1 MKFLLTFI
9 LSFPFLLNAQYV
21 ISGSV
26 HSNVGEALIGANVYL
41 PATYEGATVDTMG
54 NFKFN
59 ASIDGSVLV
68 MVQHIGYATDSI
80 RITLNESMSV
90 RFRLRP
96 TISSL
101 AEVVITAGAMDAS
114 DTRKTAVLSSID
126 VVTTGAT
133 GDLVEALSVL
143 PGATPAGESGQLLVR
158 GGAASETQAFING
171 LRVPNFYTATIPNV
185 PSRSRFSPFDFSG
198 ITFASGGFS
207 AEYGDALS
215 AALIL
220 QTQNMPEQDKLSLGL
235 MTIGG
240 NLGYTKKMRNQA
252 VSLAGN
258 FTDLSAYKFL
268 NDKAKNSLVEAPRSQ
283 EIQGGYWWNTKHDAT
298 LKVYAKGNRST
309 FGSQDT
315 AYIAQYGGE
324 KLGINNHNFY
334 GQAVYQQPIKNTGF
348 WELGFAQSYDQTDFQ
363 VNDFHKILTGN
374 TQQVRAKLM
383 GQHREFF
390 RWKTGL
396 VFENQ
401 REKLDIINAEKIRV
415 GSTNRHSLAGYFELD
430 YYVNKKWLLRGGIRA
445 DSYEWQNP
453 ALAPRLQVN
462 HIFAPGHQLAFS
474 AGRYQQRDVPQDAY
488 AQEVKLAPAR
498 ADHLLLTYFKSA
510 NNRLLRLEGYYKKYN
525 QLTTT
530 NNESIGNTGTGF
542 ARGIDLFY
550 RDRQSIKNGD
560 LWVSLSLIDS
570 KRQWRETTET
580 APVPFSAP
588 RVVSVV
594 YKHFFPKISMG
605 VGLTYRWHN
614 GRPYQN
620 PNEPGFYQKRSPHY
634 HDLSANITYLTNIR
648 DHFTVI
654 FISMTNVPDFDQVH
668 TYRYDGTPNSEG
680 VYQRNEVRSL
690 FPRFPFVGMFI
701 DFGKRNNNIGVKD
714 L

>member
-1 MKFLLTFI
+1 MKSLIVFI
-9 LSFPFLLNAQYV
+9 LSFPFFLTAQN
-21 ISGSV
+21 ILSGSV
-26 HSNVGEALIGANVYL
+26 FSNTGEALTGANVYL
-41 PATYEGATVDTMG
+41 PTTYEGATVDTIG
-54 NFKFN
+54 NFKFKTSTN
-59 ASIDGSVLV
+59 GSVLV
-68 MVQHIGYATDSI
+68 MVQHLGYATDSM
-80 RITLNESMSV
+80 RIQLTSDTTIQ
-90 RFRLRP
+90 FRLRP

-101 AEVVITAGAMDAS
+101 AEVVITAGAMEAS

-143 PGATPAGESGQLLVR
+143 PGATPAGETGQLLVR

-171 LRVPNFYTATIPNV
+171 LRIPNFYSATIPDV

-220 QTQNMPEQDKLSLGL
+220 QTQNIPDNDKFSLGL
-235 MTIGG
+235 MTLGG
-240 NLGYTKKMRNQA
+240 TVGYTKKMNNQA
-252 VSLAGN
+252 VSLAGS
-258 FTDLSAYKFL
+258 FSDLSLYKFL
-268 NDKAKNSLVEAPRSQ
+268 SKEAKDILVKAPASQ
-283 EIQGGYWWNTKHDAT
+283 ELQGGYWWNGKNGAT
-298 LKVYAKGNRST
+298 LKIYAKGNRTT
-309 FGSQDT
+309 FASQDT
-315 AYIAQYGGE
+315 ASIDQYGGE
-324 KLGINNHNFY
+324 RLGINNNNFY
-334 GQAVYQQPIKNTGF
+334 AQAVYQQPVKTTGF
-348 WELGFAQSYDQTDFQ
+348 WEIGLAQSYDQTDFQ
-363 VNDFHKILTGN
+363 IDNFHKILTGN
-374 TQQVRAKLM
+374 NQQLRTKLT
-383 GQHREFF
+383 GQYREFF

-396 VFENQ
+396 TFENA
-401 REKLDIINAEKIRV
+401 REQLDIVDTEKIQI
-415 GSTNRHSLAGYFELD
+415 GETNRQSLAGYFEVD
-430 YYVNKKWLLRGGIRA
+430 YYVNKKWLIRGGVRA
-445 DSYEWQNP
+445 DSYEWQSP

-462 HIFAPGHQLAFS
+462 HIMAPGHQLALS
-474 AGRYQQRDVPQDAY
+474 AGRYQQRDVPEAAY
-488 AQEVKLAPAR
+488 AQAIKMAPAK

-510 NNRLLRLEGYYKKYN
+510 NNRLVRLEGYYKKYH
-525 QLTTT
+525 QLATTHS
-530 NNESIGNTGTGF
+530 EEIGNNGSGF
-542 ARGIDLFY
+542 ARGIDFFY
-550 RDRQSIKNGD
+550 RDRQTIKNGD

-594 YKHFFPKISMG
+594 YKHFFPKLSMG

-620 PNEPGFYQKRSPHY
+620 PNQPGFYQKRSPHY
-634 HDLSANITYLTNIR
+634 HDLSANISYLTNIK

-654 FISMTNVPDFDQVH
+654 FISMTNVPNFDQVH
-668 TYRYDGTPNSEG
+668 TYRYNNTPNTDG
-680 VYQRNEVRSL
+680 KYQRNEVRSL

>member
-1 MKFLLTFI
+1 MKFLLAFI
-9 LSFPFLLNAQYV
+9 LSFPILVSAQN
-21 ISGSV
+21 ILSGTV
-26 HSNVGEALIGANVYL
+26 YSNSGEALTGANVYL
-41 PATYEGATVDTMG
+41 PATYEGATVDTVG
-54 NFKFN
+54 NFKFK
-59 ASIDGSVLV
+59 ASATGSVLV
-68 MVQHIGYATDSI
+68 MVQHIGYATDSM
-80 RITLNESMSV
+80 RIHLYRDTTIQ
-90 RFRLRP
+90 FRIRP

-101 AEVVITAGAMDAS
+101 AEVVITAGAMEAS
-114 DTRKTAVLSSID
+114 DTRKTAVMSSID

-143 PGATPAGESGQLLVR
+143 PGATPAGETGQLLVR

-171 LRVPNFYTATIPNV
+171 LRVPNFYSATIPDV

-220 QTQNMPEQDKLSLGL
+220 QTQNMPDQDKFSLGL
-235 MTIGG
+235 MTLGG
-240 NLGYTKKMRNQA
+240 SVGYTKKMKNQA

-258 FTDLSAYKFL
+258 FTDLGLYKFL
-268 NDKAKNSLVEAPRSQ
+268 NKEAKDILVQVPSSQ
-283 EIQGGYWWNTKHDAT
+283 ELQGGYWWNSKKRAT
-298 LKVYAKGNRST
+298 LKVYAKGNRTT
-309 FGSQDT
+309 FASQDT
-315 AYIAQYGGE
+315 ASIAQYGGE
-324 KLGINNHNFY
+324 RLGINNHNFY
-334 GQAVYQQPIKNTGF
+334 GQAVYQQPINNTGF
-348 WELGFAQSYDQTDFQ
+348 WEIGFAQSYDQTDFQ
-363 VNDFHKILTGN
+363 VDDFHKILTGN
-374 TQQVRAKLM
+374 TQQLRTKLT
-383 GQHREFF
+383 GQYREFF
-390 RWKTGL
+390 KWKAGL
-396 VFENQ
+396 TFENQ
-401 REKLDIINAEKIRV
+401 GEQLDILTSEKIRI
-415 GSTNRHSLAGYFELD
+415 GKTDRKSLAGYFELD
-430 YYVNKKWLLRGGIRA
+430 YYINKKWLLRAGARA
-445 DSYEWQNP
+445 DSYEWQRP

-462 HIFAPGHQLAFS
+462 HIIAPGHQVAFS
-474 AGRYQQRDVPQDAY
+474 AGRYLQRDIPQDAY
-488 AQEVKLAPAR
+488 ALPVKMAPAR

-510 NNRLLRLEGYYKKYN
+510 NNRLLRVEGYYKKYH
-525 QLTTT
+525 QLATT
-530 NNESIGNTGTGF
+530 NNEEIGNQGSGF

-594 YKHFFPKISMG
+594 YKHFFPKLSMG

-620 PNEPGFYQKRSPHY
+620 PNEPGFYQKRAPHY

-654 FISMTNVPDFDQVH
+654 FISMTNVPNFDQVH
-668 TYRYDGTPNSEG
+668 TYRYDGTPDSEG

-701 DFGKRNNNIGVKD
+701 DFGKRNNEIGVKD